1 MARIK
6 AVLLDTHAL
15 LWYDAAPQLLSPEAT
30 RLLRDRGVTVYV
42 SAISA
47 WEIAIKVRAG
57 KLPEAQPL
65 LADYA
70 ATLSRLG
77 FTELPFAARHGLAA
91 GALNLNHPHRDPF
104 DRALAAQ
111 AMLERLPLVSKDA
124 VMQTVEGLKVI
135 W

>member
-42 SAISA
+42 SAVSA
-47 WEIAIKVRAG
+47 WEIATLVRAG

-70 ATLSRLG
+70 GTLSRLG
-77 FTELPFAARHGLAA
+77 FTELSFAARHGLAA
-91 GALNLNHPHRDPF
+91 GLLDHPHRDPF
-104 DRALAAQ
+104 DRALVAQ
-111 AMLERLPLVSKDA
+111 ALLEPLPLVSRDE
-124 VMQTVEGLKVI
+124 VMQTFEGLRVI

>member
-70 ATLSRLG
+70 GTLSRLG
-77 FTELPFAARHGLAA
+77 FTELSFAARHGLAA
-91 GALNLNHPHRDPF
+91 GLLDHPHRDPF
-104 DRALAAQ
+104 DRALVAQ
-111 AMLERLPLVSKDA
+111 ALLEPLPLVSRDE
-124 VMQTVEGLKVI
+124 VMQTFEGLRVI

>member
-1 MARIK
+1 MARIR

-15 LWYDAAPQLLSPEAT
+15 LWYDAAPQLLSPEVA
-30 RLLRDRGVTVYV
+30 RLLRNRSVTVYV

-47 WEIAIKVRAG
+47 WEIAIKVRVG

-65 LADYA
+65 LADYTG
-70 ATLSRLG
+70 TLSRLG
-77 FTELPFAARHGLAA
+77 FTELLFAARHALAA
-91 GALNLNHPHRDPF
+91 GLLDHPHRDPF

-111 AMLERLPLVSKDA
+111 AMLDPLPLVSRDE
-124 VMQTVEGLKVI
+124 VMQTFEGLRVI

>member
-1 MARIK
+1 MARIR
-6 AVLLDTHAL
+6 AVLLDTHTL
-15 LWYDAAPQLLSPEAT
+15 LWYDAAPQLLSPEVT
-30 RLLRDRGVTVYV
+30 RLLRDRGVTVFV

-70 ATLSRLG
+70 GTLSRLG

-91 GALNLNHPHRDPF
+91 GLLDHPHRDPF
-104 DRALAAQ
+104 DRALVAQ
-111 AMLERLPLVSKDA
+111 AMLEPLPLVSRDE
-124 VMQTVEGLKVI
+124 VMQTFEGLRVI